1 MAKIAQRQIV
11 ASIVPSARPINTETP
26 PTPGNDGTY
35 AYFAQVTGGEITA
48 SVEKIYIGGKLFP
61 EVLCAPAEI
70 GDITLTRHY
79 DSGIDGAFLGGIRQ
93 MVGRAYY
100 NITIEELNCEL
111 KIPGTQRTYSNSLL
125 VGLTEPDGDAA
136 SGAPA
141 TYSLT
146 FSIQS
151 VGGSAS
157 VGTGTPATPAT

>member
-1 MAKIAQRQIV
+1 MSRKIAQRQLV
-11 ASIVPSARPINTETP
+11 ASISPSQMGNAETP
-26 PTPGNDGTY
+26 PSPGRDGDLT
-35 AYFAQVTGGEITA
+35 YFAQVTGGEITA

-70 GDITLTRHY
+70 GDITVTRHY
-79 DSGIDGAFLGGIRQ
+79 DSDVDGAFLAGVRQ

-100 NITIEELNCEL
+100 DIQIDELNCNVAVPEL
-111 KIPGTQRTYSNSLL
+111 QRSYPQALL

-151 VGGSAS
+151 VAS
-157 VGTGTPATPAT
+157 STTA

>member
-1 MAKIAQRQIV
+1 MSKVAQRQIV
-11 ASIVPSARPINTETP
+11 ASINPSAENNALTP
-26 PTPGNDGTY
+26 PSPGSDGGN

-70 GDITLTRHY
+70 GDITITRHY
-79 DSGIDGAFLGGIRQ
+79 DHDIDGTFLNGVRQ

-100 NITIEELNCEL
+100 DITIDELNCNVA
-111 KIPGTQRTYSNSLL
+111 IPDVRRTYAQALL

-151 VGGSAS
+151 VTSPES
-157 VGTGTPATPAT
+157 

>member
-1 MAKIAQRQIV
+1 MAGKVAQRQIV
-11 ASIVPSARPINTETP
+11 ASIKPSEGVNVEPPPPVET
-26 PTPGNDGTY
+26 DGGT

-79 DSGIDGAFLGGIRQ
+79 DETLDKPFLSQLRQ

-100 NITIEELNCEL
+100 NIQVDQLNCNVAIPEL
-111 KIPGTQRTYSNSLL
+111 QRTYTHALL
-125 VGLTEPDGDAA
+125 VGLTEPEGDAA

-151 VGGSAS
+151 VI
-157 VGTGTPATPAT
+157 

>member
-1 MAKIAQRQIV
+1 MAAKIAQRQIV
-11 ASIVPSARPINTETP
+11 ASIKPSADVNIETP
-26 PTPGNDGTY
+26 PTPSPDGTY

-79 DSGIDGAFLGGIRQ
+79 DQMLDATFLSSLRQ

-100 NITIEELNCEL
+100 DIQVDELNCNVAVPEL
-111 KIPGTQRTYSNSLL
+111 QRKYSRALL
-125 VGLTEPDGDAA
+125 VGLTEPEGDAA

-151 VGGSAS
+151 VI
-157 VGTGTPATPAT
+157 

>member
-1 MAKIAQRQIV
+1 MSKLAQRQIV
-11 ASIVPSARPINTETP
+11 ASITPSTNGNIEAP
-26 PTPGNDGTY
+26 PQMQQDGSY

-48 SVEKIYIGGKLFP
+48 SVEKIYIGGKQFP

-79 DSGIDGAFLGGIRQ
+79 SKELDGPFLATLRQ

-100 NITIEELNCEL
+100 NIQVDELNCNVAVPEL
-111 KIPGTQRTYSNSLL
+111 QRTYSQALL
-125 VGLTEPDGDAA
+125 VGLTEPEGDAA
-136 SGAPA
+136 SGAPS

-151 VGGSAS
+151 V
-157 VGTGTPATPAT
+157 V

>member
-1 MAKIAQRQIV
+1 MSKVAQRQIV
-11 ASIVPSARPINTETP
+11 ASINPSANGNTQVP
-26 PTPGNDGTY
+26 PAPGTDGGLN
-35 AYFAQVTGGEITA
+35 YFAQVTGGEITA

-70 GDITLTRHY
+70 GDITVTRHY
-79 DSGIDGAFLGGIRQ
+79 DHATDGVFLNGIRQ

-100 NITIEELNCEL
+100 DITVDELNCNVATPEL
-111 KIPGTQRTYSNSLL
+111 RRTYSQALL

-151 VGGSAS
+151 VTSPES
-157 VGTGTPATPAT
+157 

>member
-1 MAKIAQRQIV
+1 MSKIAQRQIV
-11 ASIVPSARPINTETP
+11 ASIVPSTDAGNAENP
-26 PTPGNDGTY
+26 PSPGSDGGL

-79 DSGIDGAFLGGIRQ
+79 DASIDAQFLGGIRQ

-100 NITIEELNCEL
+100 DITVEELDCNVSD
-111 KIPGTQRTYSNSLL
+111 PTTQRTYSRSLL

-151 VGGSAS
+151 VGGSAETTT
-157 VGTGTPATPAT
+157 GGTPAA

>member
-1 MAKIAQRQIV
+1 MAAMKIAQRQIV
-11 ASIVPSARPINTETP
+11 ASIKPSADVNVETP
-26 PTPGNDGTY
+26 PTPTPDGTY

-79 DSGIDGAFLGGIRQ
+79 DKMLDASFLGSLRQ

-100 NITIEELNCEL
+100 DIQVDELNCNVAVPEL
-111 KIPGTQRTYSNSLL
+111 QRKYSRALL
-125 VGLTEPDGDAA
+125 VGLTEPEGDAA

-151 VGGSAS
+151 VI
-157 VGTGTPATPAT
+157 

>member
-1 MAKIAQRQIV
+1 MSKIAQRQIV
-11 ASIVPSARPINTETP
+11 ASISASTDGNIEAPPET
-26 PTPGNDGTY
+26 GKDGTL

-48 SVEKIYIGGKLFP
+48 SVEKVYIGGKLFP

-79 DSGIDGAFLGGIRQ
+79 DADVDGDFLGKVRQ
-93 MVGRAYY
+93 LVGRAYY
-100 NITIEELNCEL
+100 DVQIDELNCNVSTPEL
-111 KIPGTQRTYSNSLL
+111 QRNYPQALL

-136 SGAPA
+136 SGAPS

-151 VGGSAS
+151 V
-157 VGTGTPATPAT
+157 TTETTK

>member
-1 MAKIAQRQIV
+1 MAMKIAQRQIV
-11 ASIVPSARPINTETP
+11 ASIKPSADVNLETP
-26 PTPGNDGTY
+26 PTPSPDGTY

-79 DSGIDGAFLGGIRQ
+79 DQGLDASFLSSLRQ

-100 NITIEELNCEL
+100 DIQVDELNCNVAVPEL
-111 KIPGTQRTYSNSLL
+111 QRKYSRALL
-125 VGLTEPDGDAA
+125 VGLTEPEGDAA

-151 VGGSAS
+151 VI
-157 VGTGTPATPAT
+157 